1 MGTTAPELYVLVS
14 VLPALYIIADGLA
27 LIIFVID
34 CCPFIR

>member
-1 MGTTAPELYVLVS
+1 MGATALELYVLIS

-27 LIIFVID
+27 LSIFVID